1 MFLVIGM
8 IGLVTSR
15 SITRPIGQLVDTTR
29 AIRGG
34 DLTKRVGL
42 STPDEL
48 GELASSFD
56 HMTTQ
61 LIERNQEIEEMYYQQ
76 IRETAQRDA
85 VLTSIGDAVI
95 MQTPEGDIL
104 LRNQAALTLIK
115 KIESDSTARALF
127 DRTRLTPDSLKQAH
141 TVELASHFFSVI
153 ATQVRLSSGS
163 LLGYVIV
170 FRDITA
176 LLEAERLKDAMIQ
189 QMSHDLRTPLT
200 VIHSSIDLVRA
211 LEIGNLSHQ
220 GRDFIQKAMDSLYV
234 LERMID
240 QVVDVSSITSNRFSI
255 SPEYLNLSELLRQR
269 VSNWQ
274 AQAQSCNLA
283 LTLELPSKDL
293 WIDGD
298 LHYLSQ
304 VLDHLIRNACSYT
317 LPGGEVNLMATV
329 TDGNAKI
336 YVMDNGVG
344 IPADELARVF
354 DRLYRGSAT
363 EAGVTNT
370 RGLGLGLY
378 LSQCIVEAHGGTI
391 TIDSKVDYGT
401 VVQIELPARQG
412 VQK

>member
-1 MFLVIGM
+1 
-8 IGLVTSR
+8 
-15 SITRPIGQLVDTTR
+15 
-29 AIRGG
+29 
-34 DLTKRVGL
+34 
-42 STPDEL
+42 
-48 GELASSFD
+48 
-56 HMTTQ
+56 
-61 LIERNQEIEEMYYQQ
+61 
-76 IRETAQRDA
+76 
-85 VLTSIGDAVI
+85 
-95 MQTPEGDIL
+95 
-104 LRNQAALTLIK
+104 
-115 KIESDSTARALF
+115 
-127 DRTRLTPDSLKQAH
+127 
-141 TVELASHFFSVI
+141 
-153 ATQVRLSSGS
+153 
-163 LLGYVIV
+163 
-170 FRDITA
+170 
-176 LLEAERLKDAMIQ
+176 
-189 QMSHDLRTPLT
+189 MSHDLRTPLT

>member
-1 MFLVIGM
+1 M
-8 IGLVTSR
+8 IGLFTSR

-141 TVELASHFFSVI
+141 TVELVNHFFSVI

-255 SPEYLNLSELLRQR
+255 SSEYLNLSELLRQR
-269 VSNWQ
+269 VSSWQ

-317 LPGGEVNLMATV
+317 LPGGEVNVMATV